1 VRFRAPLHQL
11 LGWTRRFSD
20 SVALSRL
27 TRKEEEE
34 SIQKLEEHIFVNL
47 LPVKYASQ
55 NNLRLNRQA

>member
-1 VRFRAPLHQL
+1 
-11 LGWTRRFSD
+11 
-20 SVALSRL
+20 VALSRL